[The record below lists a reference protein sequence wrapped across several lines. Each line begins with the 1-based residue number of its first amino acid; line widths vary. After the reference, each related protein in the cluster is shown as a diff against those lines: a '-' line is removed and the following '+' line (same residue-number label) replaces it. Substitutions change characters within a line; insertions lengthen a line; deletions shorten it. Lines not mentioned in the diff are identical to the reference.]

1 MEKKSKD
8 VNKNLNNDLEYVL
21 CGIIVILISIIGLL
35 NNGPVGN
42 FLTYIFVFL
51 FGAFYFIFFAISILF
66 GLYLIIKRKIYKV
79 HFSLKVFG
87 ILFIFF
93 SLIISCSL
101 TSTTLYFNNLNSQ
114 YNLHLSLISTSFPVI
129 NNFNDLNQVGGG
141 FIGYLL
147 KALFN
152 TILSPV
158 GCYILTGLLFVVGL
172 FLAFKEIVV
181 YIYKFIKE
189 KIEDVKKKRELK
201 SEQRKII
208 DEEKQE
214 NSQESIYV
222 TRTDDD
228 SFAKQMDEE
237 YDEFN
242 NTNSSTSVTKED
254 KDVKVEVNVDIQNHI
269 TPSSPSLTLDD
280 IETPIV
286 NKEVK
291 INQAKS
297 MEIEDLEINDDKK
310 ETIDDVPLTDLNDI
324 SNMLDEVNDD
334 DFVLPMDTYVEEN
347 KNEET
352 NKTEEVVT
360 PKEEVKETNV
370 EPQPVINNTYNSTT
384 NYISTPKA
392 STEIKKEEK
401 TEEVVIQ
408 PKQEIINET
417 KEDEPKVNENVTIKP
432 KPKKPYVLPPF
443 EILKY
448 HPSEDTKTLNEN
460 AAAEKAEKIN
470 KTFQEYKIGAQVIS
484 YTIGPSVTRF
494 NVKMNEGVRV
504 NDLTKVVDEVSIAL
518 NGDKSVRLETVVE
531 GRNTSSIEVGNVK
544 ATPVDFKECFE
555 AIKDKSGD
563 KNKLLIPLGKD
574 IEGKV
579 ITTLIDELPHVLVAG
594 TTGSGKSV
602 FINTIIATLLMRN
615 TPDELKLMLIDPK
628 KVEFSKYNDLPHLL
642 CPVISDAKDGKV
654 ALKKMVDEMERRYE
668 LLARVGASKI
678 AEYNEIAEIEHYDK
692 MPNIVLII
700 DEFSDFMS
708 EYGKEIELSV
718 KRLCQKS
725 RACGIYLIICT
736 QRPSVNVITG
746 DIKGVIPSRV
756 GLLVPSYV
764 DSKTILD
771 EAGAE
776 SLLGYGDM
784 LCRLPRHN
792 SLVRLQGSYVS
803 SAEVF
808 ELCKFIKAQRE
819 PEYDRNFM
827 NLAESSSLNALGG
840 DVSGRKKERDELADA
855 AKQLI
860 IEKQQPSTSFIQREL
875 GVGFPRA
882 DKILADLEDEGFL
895 IRDPGN
901 GRRTIAEQYRR
912 KN

>member
-1 MEKKSKD
+1 MKK
-8 VNKNLNNDLEYVL
+8 
-21 CGIIVILISIIGLL
+21 
-35 NNGPVGN
+35 
-42 FLTYIFVFL
+42 
-51 FGAFYFIFFAISILF
+51 
-66 GLYLIIKRKIYKV
+66 
-79 HFSLKVFG
+79 
-87 ILFIFF
+87 
-93 SLIISCSL
+93 
-101 TSTTLYFNNLNSQ
+101 
-114 YNLHLSLISTSFPVI
+114 LHLLK
-129 NNFNDLNQVGGG
+129 QK
-141 FIGYLL
+141 
-147 KALFN
+147 KAL
-152 TILSPV
+152 
-158 GCYILTGLLFVVGL
+158 
-172 FLAFKEIVV
+172 
-181 YIYKFIKE
+181 
-189 KIEDVKKKRELK
+189 KK
-201 SEQRKII
+201 EQRKII
-208 DEEKQE
+208 QEENQEKQE
-214 NSQESIYV
+214 SVYV
-222 TRTDDD
+222 TRMDDD
-228 SFAKQMDEE
+228 TFAKQMDEE
-237 YDEFN
+237 YNQFN
-242 NTNSSTSVTKED
+242 NASTSSFKKED
-254 KDVKVEVNVDIQNHI
+254 KDVNVEVNVDIQNHI
-269 TPSSPSLTLDD
+269 TPTSSLTLDD
-280 IETPIV
+280 IATPEV
-286 NKEVK
+286 KKEVK
-291 INQAKS
+291 VS
-297 MEIEDLEINDDKK
+297 SPSTMEIEDLKFEENKNDLIEDL
-310 ETIDDVPLTDLNDI
+310 PLPDLNSI

-334 DFVLPMDTYVEEN
+334 DFVLPTETYVEEKSSEAKEKPVIN
-347 KNEET
+347 NI
-352 NKTEEVVT
+352 EVSKKV
-360 PKEEVKETNV
+360 E
-370 EPQPVINNTYNSTT
+370 EPQKVVNNTYNSTT
-384 NYISTPKA
+384 NYYSKPTSQSSFEKVNNSQSVENVVSTP
-392 STEIKKEEK
+392 TI
-401 TEEVVIQ
+401 EVINES
-408 PKQEIINET
+408 KQEQV
-417 KEDEPKVNENVTIKP
+417 KVNENVTIKP

-460 AAAEKAEKIN
+460 AAADKAAKIN

-555 AIKDKSGD
+555 AIKDKTGD

-579 ITTLIDELPHVLVAG
+579 VTTLIDELPHVLVAG

-678 AEYNEIAEIEHYDK
+678 AEYNEIAELEHYEK
-692 MPNIVLII
+692 MSNIVLII

-746 DIKGVIPSRV
+746 DIKGVIPSRI

-792 SLVRLQGSYVS
+792 SLVRLQGSFVS

-827 NLAESSSLNALGG
+827 NLNESSSLNALGG
-840 DVSGRKKERDELADA
+840 DGTGRKKERDELADA
-855 AKQLI
+855 AKALI

-882 DKILADLEDEGFL
+882 DKILADLEDEGVL
-895 IRDPGN
+895 IRDPSN